1 MKLLYLEC
9 NMGAAG
15 DMLMGALADLLPD
28 KQSFADRMNRLGI
41 PGVHV
46 ELQNAVKCGIV
57 GTHAEVSVNG
67 TEEESLEVPT
77 DAHAGENIPVHEVHS
92 HSHGHHG
99 GAGHLEESDHHTD
112 PGHLADPVPQ
122 EHPEPAAQDPAF
134 PEHASGLHHVHSHAH
149 HGMAEI
155 DHRIEHLDI
164 PEQVKRD
171 VKSIYQI
178 IAEAEASVHGRP
190 VSEIHFHE
198 VGTADA
204 LADIT
209 GCALLI
215 PAVAYKC
222 RIRSG
227 ALRPWNPSSAGA
239 GDCTDPGRRSL
250 LRGPDRRRAVHSDG
264 SGHSQILFRR
274 ILPSPSDDHPE
285 NGIRDGKKRFPRG
298 QLRPCSA
305 RRKYL
310 TAITKSSACGTLAPS
325 AVALATYF
333 CSARVRIP
341 RSVFI

>member
-99 GAGHLEESDHHTD
+99 GAGHLAEPEHHTE
-112 PGHLADPVPQ
+112 PGHLTDPETQ

-134 PEHASGLHHVHSHAH
+134 PEHGSDLHHVHTHTHSHAH

-155 DHRIEHLDI
+155 EHRIEHLDI

-215 PAVAYKC
+215 RELGAEKIVTSPINVGYGQVRCAHGILPVPAPATARILEGVPCYAGRIEGELCTPTGAAILKYYSDEFC
-222 RIRSG
+222 RLPQMIIRKTG
-227 ALRPWNPSSAGA
+227 YGMGKKDFPAAN
-239 GDCTDPGRRSL
+239 CV
-250 LRGPDRRRAVHSDG
+250 RAVLGES
-264 SGHSQILFRR
+264 I
-274 ILPSPSDDHPE
+274 
-285 NGIRDGKKRFPRG
+285 
-298 QLRPCSA
+298 
-305 RRKYL
+305 
-310 TAITKSSACGTLAPS
+310 
-325 AVALATYF
+325 
-333 CSARVRIP
+333 
-341 RSVFI
+341 

>member
-77 DAHAGENIPVHEVHS
+77 GAHAGENIPVHEVHG

-99 GAGHLEESDHHTD
+99 GAGHLAEPEHHTE
-112 PGHLADPVPQ
+112 PGHLTDPETQ

-134 PEHASGLHHVHSHAH
+134 PEHGSDLHHVHTHTHSHAH

-155 DHRIEHLDI
+155 EHRIEHLDI
-164 PEQVKRD
+164 PEQVKKD

-215 PAVAYKC
+215 RELGAEKIVTSPINVGYGQVRCAHGILPVPAPATARILEGVPCYAGRIEGELCTPTGAAILKYYSDEFCRLPQMIIRKTGYGMGKKDFPVANC
-222 RIRSG
+222 V
-227 ALRPWNPSSAGA
+227 
-239 GDCTDPGRRSL
+239 
-250 LRGPDRRRAVHSDG
+250 RAVLGES
-264 SGHSQILFRR
+264 I
-274 ILPSPSDDHPE
+274 
-285 NGIRDGKKRFPRG
+285 
-298 QLRPCSA
+298 
-305 RRKYL
+305 
-310 TAITKSSACGTLAPS
+310 
-325 AVALATYF
+325 
-333 CSARVRIP
+333 
-341 RSVFI
+341 

>member
-77 DAHAGENIPVHEVHS
+77 GAHAGENIPVHEVHG

-99 GAGHLEESDHHTD
+99 GAGHLAEPEHHTE
-112 PGHLADPVPQ
+112 PGHLTDPETQ
-122 EHPEPAAQDPAF
+122 EHPEPAAQDLAF
-134 PEHASGLHHVHSHAH
+134 PEHGSDLHHVHTHTHSHAH

-155 DHRIEHLDI
+155 EHRIEHLDI
-164 PEQVKRD
+164 PEQVKKD

-215 PAVAYKC
+215 RELGAEKIVTSPINVGYGQVRCAHGILPVPAPATARILEGVPCYAGRIEGELCTPTGAAILKYYSDEFC
-222 RIRSG
+222 RLPQMIIRKTG
-227 ALRPWNPSSAGA
+227 YGMGKKDFPAAN
-239 GDCTDPGRRSL
+239 CV
-250 LRGPDRRRAVHSDG
+250 RAVLGES
-264 SGHSQILFRR
+264 I
-274 ILPSPSDDHPE
+274 
-285 NGIRDGKKRFPRG
+285 
-298 QLRPCSA
+298 
-305 RRKYL
+305 
-310 TAITKSSACGTLAPS
+310 
-325 AVALATYF
+325 
-333 CSARVRIP
+333 
-341 RSVFI
+341 